1 MGKTGKRED
10 VKPPSIGAEAAAVE
24 RFEQGLELL
33 HRKRWDEAARAFS
46 QVVEGNPG
54 SSIAERARVYR
65 EVCRQKLSNEPV
77 VEGDPYLTAVV
88 AKNQGDLEA
97 AMESC
102 NRGGLKGKDARF
114 TYLAAAIEGLRG
126 NQDEAAKLLVKAIE
140 LDPANRVHAFW
151 DPDFADLRKS
161 PELQPF
167 FALAPRMVF
176 TIRSASR
183 VVGAADGA

>member
-1 MGKTGKRED
+1 MGKTGRRED

-33 HRKRWDEAARAFS
+33 HRKQWEEAARAFS
-46 QVVEGNPG
+46 QVTEGTPG

-77 VEGDPYLTAVV
+77 AEGDPYLTAVV

-140 LDPANRVHAFW
+140 TRPRQSGPRVLGPRLRRRAQESRSSSPLRASSANGFYHS
-151 DPDFADLRKS
+151 LR
-161 PELQPF
+161 
-167 FALAPRMVF
+167 
-176 TIRSASR
+176 
-183 VVGAADGA
+183 